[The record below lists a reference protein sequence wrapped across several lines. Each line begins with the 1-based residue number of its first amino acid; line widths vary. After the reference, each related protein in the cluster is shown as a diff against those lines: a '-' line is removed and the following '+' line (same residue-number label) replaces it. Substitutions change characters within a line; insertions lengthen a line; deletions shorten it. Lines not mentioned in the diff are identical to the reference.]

1 MHPFETEVS
10 WVAVGVATVLCFVL
24 GYLWYSPM
32 MFGKSWAEGVGV
44 DIGPDA
50 KAPVGAMVTQLIGV
64 FLLAWLVAVSVE
76 LRAWAA
82 TAVIV
87 LMAAFLVMS
96 ANMFSQNS
104 DRSTLIQGAFV
115 IVMGVIMTLCAM
127 YL

>member
-1 MHPFETEVS
+1 MNPFETEVS

-32 MFGKSWAEGVGV
+32 MFGKSWAEGVGA

-64 FLLAWLVAVSVE
+64 FLLAWLVAISVE
-76 LRAWAA
+76 VEAWAA
-82 TAVIV
+82 TAMMV
-87 LMAAFLVMS
+87 LMAALLVMS
-96 ANMFSQNS
+96 ANMFAQHS

-115 IVMGVIMTLCAM
+115 IVMGALMTLCAV

>member
-1 MHPFETEVS
+1 MQPFDTEVS

-32 MFGKSWAEGVGV
+32 MFGKAWAEGVGA

-50 KAPVGAMVTQLIGV
+50 QAPVGAMVTQLIGV
-64 FLLAWLVAVSVE
+64 FLLAWLVAVGVGHG
-76 LRAWAA
+76 AWAA
-82 TAVIV
+82 AAAIV

-96 ANMFSQNS
+96 ANMFAQNS
-104 DRSTLIQGAFV
+104 VRSTLIQGAFV
-115 IVMGVIMTLCAM
+115 VAMGLIMTLCAA